1 MVMMFTHIS
10 KNVLEFYKE
19 LPFNYRESVEEQ
31 ALSVLQN
38 KNTYDILNP
47 FLKPKT
53 KVLEIGCGAG
63 WFSNSIVYHNDCD
76 VTAIDF
82 NPIVI
87 ERAQFVAEYLGQ
99 YSKVNFQ
106 VADLFEYKIEP
117 VDLIVSLGVLHHT
130 EDCMGALTKICQSA
144 ENHIFIGLY
153 HKYGRK
159 PFLEEFKSMDNEDKM
174 FERYCE
180 LDSRFTDET
189 HLRSWFRDQ
198 VLHPHETT
206 HTMEEVNEILY
217 ENNMELIWS
226 SIEGD
231 EKLYEDLTRAKLSNN
246 EYWPGFFTFLARRI

>member
-1 MVMMFTHIS
+1 M
-10 KNVLEFYKE
+10 N
-19 LPFNYRESVEEQ
+19 NYNWLQ
-31 ALSVLQN
+31 QKLHLFALSSQFMREI
-38 KNTYDILNP
+38 TFDFESSYMP
-47 FLKPKT
+47 SESKT
-53 KVLEIGCGAG
+53 
-63 WFSNSIVYHNDCD
+63 
-76 VTAIDF
+76 
-82 NPIVI
+82 
-87 ERAQFVAEYLGQ
+87 
-99 YSKVNFQ
+99 
-106 VADLFEYKIEP
+106 
-117 VDLIVSLGVLHHT
+117 
-130 EDCMGALTKICQSA
+130 

-159 PFLEEFKSMDNEDKM
+159 PFLEEFKSVDNEDKM

>member
-1 MVMMFTHIS
+1 MAFKGTAAKSSSGASMS
-10 KNVLEFYKE
+10 KYDVEVEARLKKLEAALLE
-19 LPFNYRESVEEQ
+19 LE
-31 ALSVLQN
+31 
-38 KNTYDILNP
+38 
-47 FLKPKT
+47 
-53 KVLEIGCGAG
+53 
-63 WFSNSIVYHNDCD
+63 
-76 VTAIDF
+76 VT
-82 NPIVI
+82 
-87 ERAQFVAEYLGQ
+87 VAELKTAAD
-99 YSKVNFQ
+99 SKVNFQ

-231 EKLYEDLTRAKLSNN
+231 EKLYEDLN
-246 EYWPGFFTFLARRI
+246 